1 MRNSYAITW
10 TAWARLREAYSGSAG
25 MRARALQR
33 MISLFERPTVSL
45 PKTIATSSFRAALR
59 SSRAA
64 ARASSDEWDNSRS
77 RALKA
82 TEYAVSASASSRLA
96 HARADSSTSSA
107 PEAMARAS
115 GCGKRFGPTRRS
127 CVMPM
132 VFMAR
137 AAAPMLPGCEGRSR
151 TTRIR
156 DSGPPPFILESGV
169 QQRRS
174 FEFPD
179 EKMHPMLGIAV
190 RPARRAG
197 AIINRAARDVDLL
210 PVTRKRHND
219 FVTEVDKAAEQAVIE
234 ILHRAYPD
242 HAILAEESGASAGKA
257 GESEYTWIVDPLDGT
272 TNFIHGFPQ
281 YAVSVALRHKGVL
294 TQAVIYDPTDNELFT
309 ATRGRG
315 AYLNERR
322 IRVSKRAQLNE
333 ALLGTGFPFRDL
345 QSLEEYL
352 VMFREFTLRTAGQ
365 RRAGAA
371 ALDIAYVAAGRLDGF
386 WEMGLSPWDMAAGAL
401 LVQEAGGLVGDFR
414 GDSGYVDSGR
424 IVCGNPKIFAQML
437 QVIGPLAAK

>member
-1 MRNSYAITW
+1 MRNSYAITC
-10 TAWARLREAYSGSAG
+10 TAWARLSEAYSGSAG

-45 PKTIATSSFRAALR
+45 PKTIATSSFRAAPR
-59 SSRAA
+59 SSCAA
-64 ARASSDEWDNSRS
+64 ARASSDEWDSSRS

-82 TEYAVSASASSRLA
+82 TEYLVPASASSRLA
-96 HARADSSTSSA
+96 HARADSRTS
-107 PEAMARAS
+107 
-115 GCGKRFGPTRRS
+115 
-127 CVMPM
+127 
-132 VFMAR
+132 
-137 AAAPMLPGCEGRSR
+137 AAPMLPGCEGRSR

-156 DSGPPPFILESGV
+156 DSGPPAFILESGV

-190 RPARRAG
+190 RAARRAG
-197 AIINRAARDVDLL
+197 AIINRAARDVELL

-219 FVTEVDKAAEQAVIE
+219 FVTEVDKAAERAVIE

-242 HAILAEESGASAGKA
+242 HAILAEESGASAGNA
-257 GESEYTWIVDPLDGT
+257 GESEYTWIIDPLDGT

-281 YAVSVALRHKGVL
+281 YAVSVALRHKAL
-294 TQAVIYDPTDNELFT
+294 LAQAVIYDPTSNELFT

-322 IRVSKRAQLNE
+322 IRVSKRAQLSE

-345 QSLEEYL
+345 QSLDEYL
-352 VMFREFTLRTAGQ
+352 AMFREFTLRTAGQ

-371 ALDIAYVAAGRLDGF
+371 ALHISYVSAGRLDGL
-386 WEMGLSPWDMAAGAL
+386 WEIGLAPWDMAAGAL

-414 GDSGYVDSGR
+414 GDSGYLDSGR
-424 IVCGNPKIFAQML
+424 IVCGSPKIFAQML
-437 QVIGPLAAK
+437 RVIGPLAAK